1 MSGSPQYPRFPTA
14 RQRRSARLAAQLPI
28 RVFGIDY
35 RGKDFVEDSSTLVVN
50 LHGAKIRLLRQ
61 VMPEQE
67 VRILCLRNNQDD
79 VFRVVLKVE
88 QEASRFSFWG
98 VECLRTGRNIWDID
112 FPPLAPGDQTS
123 VRIMLQCP
131 ECRTRELL
139 YVDEPLLEASQE
151 LGGLVRGC
159 VTCGYSGLWSQVP
172 YNEA

>member
-1 MSGSPQYPRFPTA
+1 M
-14 RQRRSARLAAQLPI
+14 PI
-28 RVFGIDY
+28 RVYGIDY

-61 VMPEQE
+61 VVPDQE

-79 VFRVVLKVE
+79 VFRVVVKVE
-88 QEASRFSFWG
+88 QEASRQSYWG
-98 VECLRTGRNIWDID
+98 VECLRAGRNIWGID

-139 YVDEPLLEASQE
+139 YVDERLLEASQE

-159 VTCGYSGLWSQVP
+159 VTCGCSGLWRQVP
-172 YNEA
+172 YNEV